1 MPAVSFPKE
10 PVFAD
15 PSERVVW
22 AELLK
27 QLPQDA
33 AVICNLVILE
43 PNQRYEI
50 DFIVAIPDVG
60 IAVLEVKGGEVTPN
74 EDSTFKQKDA
84 KGSRVIDPITQ
95 ATQNLYA
102 LKKFIER
109 KSSIQHFT
117 ARPNLVFP
125 YSDIP
130 SSYSRPDIPRTII
143 SDEVDLATI
152 GNRIEVNL
160 QAQAFRPTAIEIRAM
175 VIALGQNLNSQK
187 SLMELGMEREN
198 QVTALT
204 EQQFKVLDLC
214 KVMPRF
220 QILGAAGCGKTFV
233 AIEQARRRTKAG
245 EKVLFLCYN
254 KGLSEY
260 LKRRFAALPESER
273 PARVATLHSF
283 HSQWGLTFP
292 SDLYDNDYFDVE
304 LPTKLKEALKVIPAE
319 DKFDVVIIDEAQDFH
334 ADWWN
339 VVVASLKDPVKGK
352 IYAFGDIRQ
361 GIFRRSSDI
370 PLELA
375 PIHLDLNLRNSVPI
389 SELAALCVE
398 DPLTLAG
405 LDGPPVT
412 FIETTQEMAIAE
424 ANKIVEKLL
433 SDGWKPGEICLIAT
447 GKKHPIHEELAEG
460 PKKVDYWNSFFDDDQ
475 VFYGHINGF
484 KGLERRV
491 IVLAINGFK
500 LENAKKDMLYTGIT
514 RARDLLFICGSRDDL
529 RESGGKELVKSL
541 VKYI

>member
-1 MPAVSFPKE
+1 MPALSFPKD

-22 AELLK
+22 AELIK
-27 QLPQDA
+27 QLPPDA

-43 PNQRYEI
+43 PSQRYEI
-50 DFIVAIPDVG
+50 DFIVAIPEVG
-60 IAVLEVKGGEVTPN
+60 ITVLEVKGGEVSPK

-84 KGSRVIDPITQ
+84 KGSRDIDPITQ
-95 ATQNLYA
+95 VTQNLYE
-102 LKKFIER
+102 LKNFLGR
-109 KSSIQHFT
+109 KSSVKHFS
-117 ARPNLVFP
+117 ARPMLVFP

-130 SSYSRPDIPRTII
+130 SNYSRPDIPRTII
-143 SDEVDLATI
+143 TDIVDLATI
-152 GNRIEVNL
+152 ASRIESNL
-160 QAQAFRPTAIEIRAM
+160 QSQTFRPTAIEIRAI
-175 VIALGQNLNSQK
+175 VIALGQTLDSQK
-187 SLMELGMEREN
+187 SLMELGIEREDE
-198 QVTALT
+198 VTALT

-214 KVMPRF
+214 KIMPRF
-220 QILGAAGCGKTFV
+220 QVLGAAGCGKTFV

-260 LKRRFAALPESER
+260 LKRRMAALPETER
-273 PARVATLHSF
+273 PARVATLHSLPN
-283 HSQWGLTFP
+283 QWGISIP
-292 SDLYDNDYFDVE
+292 SEIYDDKFFDIE
-304 LPTKLKEALKVIPAE
+304 LPSKLKVALETIPLE

-334 ADWWN
+334 SQWWD
-339 VVVASLKDPVKGK
+339 VVVASLKDPLNGK

-361 GIFRRSSDI
+361 GIFRHASDI

-375 PIHLDLNLRNSVPI
+375 PIHLDQNLRNSVPI

-412 FIETTQEMAIAE
+412 FIETTQDLANSE
-424 ANKIVEKLL
+424 ADKIVEHLIL
-433 SDGWKPGEICLIAT
+433 DGWAPGDICLITT
-447 GKKHPIHEELAEG
+447 GSRHERHRALAEG
-460 PKKVDYWNSFFDDDQ
+460 PKKVDYWNSFFDDEQ

-500 LENAKKDMLYTGIT
+500 VENAKKDMLYTGIT
-514 RARDLLFICGSRDDL
+514 RARDLLFIVGSKDDL
-529 RESGGKELVKSL
+529 RESGGKELVKKILS
-541 VKYI
+541 V